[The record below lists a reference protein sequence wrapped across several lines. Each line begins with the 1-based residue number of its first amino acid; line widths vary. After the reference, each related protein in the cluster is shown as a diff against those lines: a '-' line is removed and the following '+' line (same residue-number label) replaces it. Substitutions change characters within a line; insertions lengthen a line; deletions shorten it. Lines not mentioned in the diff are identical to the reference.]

1 MKKIFLIFLF
11 LLLLLPPKINALEY
25 PNLHYQKAIIYDLT
39 DNKTLYELNSEE
51 EVSIASLTKLL
62 TIITAIEKNEDM
74 YKKIT
79 YSQEMKNNVMW
90 YASVAGFRVG
100 DVLTF
105 EDLLYAAML
114 PSGADATVALAIT
127 TSGSLES
134 FVIEM
139 NVLAKKIDMNNSN
152 FVNVHGLD
160 EDNHYSTAEDL
171 RKLLEYSLENEI
183 FKKIYMTKEHTLS
196 TGKTIKSTIKK
207 TSDAAG
213 INIDKILGSKT
224 GTTGNAGLCISTLLM
239 HENHEIIIITLG
251 APQEDKKPYNITDAL
266 TLIEFIENNYHE
278 QSLLQENKVIKKIKV
293 KTSKQREYEIKTNKN
308 ISMFLEDDYNKDLFK
323 IEYSGL
329 NELSHKNKKGQK
341 IGRVKYLYNDK
352 ELSEEVLYLHEELEI
367 DYSKILKENK
377 DVVLFGI
384 IMFITTIVIV
394 LSSIKVLTSN

>member
-1 MKKIFLIFLF
+1 
-11 LLLLLPPKINALEY
+11 
-25 PNLHYQKAIIYDLT
+25 
-39 DNKTLYELNSEE
+39 
-51 EVSIASLTKLL
+51 
-62 TIITAIEKNEDM
+62 M

-196 TGKTIKSTIKK
+196 TGKTIKSTSCSFASIIAF
-207 TSDAAG
+207 S
-213 INIDKILGSKT
+213 
-224 GTTGNAGLCISTLLM
+224 ISL
-239 HENHEIIIITLG
+239 
-251 APQEDKKPYNITDAL
+251 
-266 TLIEFIENNYHE
+266 
-278 QSLLQENKVIKKIKV
+278 
-293 KTSKQREYEIKTNKN
+293 
-308 ISMFLEDDYNKDLFK
+308 
-323 IEYSGL
+323 
-329 NELSHKNKKGQK
+329 
-341 IGRVKYLYNDK
+341 
-352 ELSEEVLYLHEELEI
+352 
-367 DYSKILKENK
+367 
-377 DVVLFGI
+377 
-384 IMFITTIVIV
+384 
-394 LSSIKVLTSN
+394 